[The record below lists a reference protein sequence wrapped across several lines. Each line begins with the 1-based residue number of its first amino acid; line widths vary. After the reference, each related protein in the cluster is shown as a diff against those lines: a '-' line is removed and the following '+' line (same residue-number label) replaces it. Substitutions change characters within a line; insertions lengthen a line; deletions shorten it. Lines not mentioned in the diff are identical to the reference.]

1 MLLLACCRFPTSSLN
16 VHYDEKRSWICCFG
30 PGSARLLRWWAKKA
44 SFTSR
49 REGWSRAARLPR
61 RSSGTAHRCNPD
73 IYIPCLLITSCKK
86 ATTVNMIDTR
96 IQITLQTLLPKLAN
110 VSVADSAALL
120 AGGRRTGFPSLIWD
134 LMARARMASATPSW
148 QLSVARRIG
157 LAEDSVKSK
166 PHRSAGTPAESGRI
180 RICQALRFHM
190 RHIQIPIGSRK
201 EFGMVL
207 QRFRCALG
215 CEQSEWCPWLAITSI
230 IVGTSSAW
238 TSAEQYIWTS
248 ARADHVWDC
257 LLVESGSMSTTPFDS
272 PWGHWQR
279 EGPPVLIR
287 FDKSYTAGC
296 SGDAVLGSI
305 PKCMATAGLTSARSS
320 VCAAC
325 LSENQPPPKK
335 NRQPAPPPSDRRS
348 WPRAFRP
355 CHPALHIGDIRAKL
369 ISTPAGSGRKELG
382 ASNKGSLQF
391 GLWLI

>member
-157 LAEDSVKSK
+157 FGRRQRKIETAQVRRHTCRERAHPDLSGATLSHAAYTDTHWVPKRIWHGSTEIQMRPRLRTVRMMPLIGNYFNNRGDFQCLDQRGAI
-166 PHRSAGTPAESGRI
+166 HLDQRAGRPCVRLSSGGI
-180 RICQALRFHM
+180 GIDEHHALR
-190 RHIQIPIGSRK
+190 
-201 EFGMVL
+201 
-207 QRFRCALG
+207 
-215 CEQSEWCPWLAITSI
+215 QS
-230 IVGTSSAW
+230 
-238 TSAEQYIWTS
+238 
-248 ARADHVWDC
+248 
-257 LLVESGSMSTTPFDS
+257 
-272 PWGHWQR
+272 
-279 EGPPVLIR
+279 
-287 FDKSYTAGC
+287 
-296 SGDAVLGSI
+296 
-305 PKCMATAGLTSARSS
+305 
-320 VCAAC
+320 
-325 LSENQPPPKK
+325 
-335 NRQPAPPPSDRRS
+335 
-348 WPRAFRP
+348 
-355 CHPALHIGDIRAKL
+355 
-369 ISTPAGSGRKELG
+369 LG
-382 ASNKGSLQF
+382 ATGKGKAPRY
-391 GLWLI
+391 W